1 MTKVIC
7 WQSLTRTIVHNS
19 NNNYNNY
26 NNNYNSNNIMNIGI
40 YTKITNND
48 NIVVPEPYGNIVIPE
63 PSITC

>member
-1 MTKVIC
+1 
-7 WQSLTRTIVHNS
+7 
-19 NNNYNNY
+19 
-26 NNNYNSNNIMNIGI
+26 MNIGI